1 MFIKK
6 KKKKDTKIG
15 KVVKAATAYP
25 FERNDD
31 GIKDRCHQLLRDWKH
46 SFIELQPP
54 KVEED
59 TVMQE
64 AQ

>member
-1 MFIKK
+1 M
-6 KKKKDTKIG
+6 
-15 KVVKAATAYP
+15 VKAATAYP

-46 SFIELQPP
+46 SFIELQP